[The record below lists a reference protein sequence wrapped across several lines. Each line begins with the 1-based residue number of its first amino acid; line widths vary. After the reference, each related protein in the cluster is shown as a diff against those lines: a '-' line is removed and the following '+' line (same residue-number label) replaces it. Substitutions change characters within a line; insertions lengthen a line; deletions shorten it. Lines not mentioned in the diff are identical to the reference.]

1 MSQKRTNGI
10 RLTFH
15 IDRVQLLLKIS
26 MKNINEIYINKISQ
40 FISQFL
46 KHYLWSLTLIM
57 TLKLILNKR
66 DKI

>member
-46 KHYLWSLTLIM
+46 KHYLWS
-57 TLKLILNKR
+57 NF
-66 DKI
+66 DDDSQANS

>member
-15 IDRVQLLLKIS
+15 INRVQSLLKNFYVLLKNS

-46 KHYLWSLTLIM
+46 KHYLWS
-57 TLKLILNKR
+57 NF
-66 DKI
+66 DDDSQANS